1 MHGRS
6 PAATALAAAALLA
19 CAAPASARQV
29 RVTEVDSGTT
39 VRVRAGDTIRIALP
53 ANETTGYRWAL
64 TRRPRRTV
72 ARVTFAAYQPAGS
85 AMPGAGGTQVYRLRA
100 TGRGRTRLAAR
111 YAQVASNT
119 VGERFRIRIR
129 VRAGL
134 S

>member
-6 PAATALAAAALLA
+6 LAAAALAAAALLA

-29 RVTEVDSGTT
+29 RVTEADSGTT
-39 VRVRAGDTIRIALP
+39 VRVRAGDTVRIALS

-64 TRRPRRTV
+64 TRRPRPAV
-72 ARVTFAAYQPAGS
+72 ARITFAGSQPGS
-85 AMPGAGGTQVYRLRA
+85 SGMPGAGGTQVYRLRA
-100 TGRGRTRLAAR
+100 EGRGRTRFAAR
-111 YAQVASNT
+111 YAQVGSNT